1 MPASVVFMGTPD
13 FAVPSLQAL
22 IDHGYDVRAVV
33 TNPDRPAG
41 RGLQTS
47 PPAIKQAAAR
57 LGVPLI
63 LQPDTLR
70 GPDTYD
76 ALRALAP
83 DLLVVA
89 AYGRILGPR
98 YLNLPRV
105 APVNVHASLLPR
117 YRGAA
122 PIQWSIIRGEAESG
136 VCIMRM
142 EAGMDTG
149 AVYHRGA
156 TPISLDDTAGALH
169 DRLAPLGARL
179 LTEALPAILAGQQP
193 TPQDDALA
201 TYAPMLHKPDGAL
214 RFDEPARRVHDRAR
228 GVTPWPGAACAFR
241 GKPLKVFAS
250 RWLDDDPLPPNT
262 PPGAILDASAAGLT
276 IACQPGRLLI
286 QSLQPAG
293 RAAMKAADFIN
304 GYRLQ
309 PSDALDPDP
318 TAAARRD

>member
-1 MPASVVFMGTPD
+1 MPTSVVFMGTPD

-33 TNPDRPAG
+33 TNPDRPSG
-41 RGLQTS
+41 RGLQTAA
-47 PPAIKQAAAR
+47 PAVKVAAQR

-63 LQPDTLR
+63 LQPPTLR
-70 GPDTYD
+70 GPETFD
-76 ALRALAP
+76 ALTALAP

-98 YLNLPRV
+98 YLNLARV

-122 PIQWSIIRGEAESG
+122 PIQWCIVRGEAESG
-136 VCIMRM
+136 VCIMHM

-149 AVYHRGA
+149 GVYHRGA
-156 TPISLDDTAGALH
+156 TPITLDDTAGSLH
-169 DRLAPLGARL
+169 DRLSPLGARL
-179 LTEALPAILAGQQP
+179 LIEALPLILAGQQP

-201 TYAPMLHKPDGAL
+201 TAAPMLQKLDGAL

-228 GVTPWPGAACAFR
+228 GVTPWPGAACVFR
-241 GKPLKVFAS
+241 DKPLKVLQT

-286 QSLQPAG
+286 QTLQPAG
-293 RAAMKAADFIN
+293 RPPLKAADFVN
-304 GYRLQ
+304 GYRIQ
-309 PSDALDPDP
+309 PSDTLCADL
-318 TAAARRD
+318 AASQRND